1 MITTSLWTVSI
12 GASIGEFPDD
22 AGVLALPE
30 LEDLPG
36 AAVAEELG
44 EFELLEDATSA
55 VGWFGSTIFSKSSFD
70 EQPEIKHTTPTHP
83 KNVVIFFMFANIVY
97 ILALH

>member
-1 MITTSLWTVSI
+1 L
-12 GASIGEFPDD
+12 
-22 AGVLALPE
+22 LAPE
-30 LEDLPG
+30 LEELLV

-44 EFELLEDATSA
+44 EFELLEDAASA
-55 VGWFGSTIFSKSSFD
+55 VGWLGSTIFSRSSESD